1 MSVMS
6 DQEQR
11 EHREAELVV
20 RSALS
25 ALRLLSRLQDED
37 LQVAMARLDNWLSEN
52 SARWVK

>member
-1 MSVMS
+1 MS